1 MYHVGYSSPTV
12 LYNIP
17 VIDCLCLESTSVRL
31 PIMSMSF
38 TVVSMYENVKTS
50 ISIENT
56 SYLQAK
62 SINEPYLTEVR
73 FHFFYCLTVL
83 IDSVPITLQIVLI
96 LGYLRLFREL
106 SLRRSAQFLVK
117 SRPKD
122 ALPGS
127 ETPVHRF
134 RHEYCIRT
142 CCRC

>member
-1 MYHVGYSSPTV
+1 M
-12 LYNIP
+12 
-17 VIDCLCLESTSVRL
+17 IDCLCLESTSVRL

-62 SINEPYLTEVR
+62 SMNEPYLTELR
-73 FHFFYCLTVL
+73 FHFCTVL

-106 SLRRSAQFLVK
+106 SLRFAAARSFWSNPA
-117 SRPKD
+117 PK
-122 ALPGS
+122 
-127 ETPVHRF
+127 TRF
-134 RHEYCIRT
+134 PAAKLQSTASVMNIVLGHAAVANNY
-142 CCRC
+142 